1 MLTPRVER
9 TVAVGQTPVTDT
21 ATGRVRVLN
30 TRCATCDFRPGNQ
43 GNLAPGQLARLVRDC
58 VADEGHIV
66 CHETGDES
74 SQPGAICA
82 GFAAH
87 PDAGRSLA
95 LRIAAT
101 GHALSQEPG
110 PVPDLR
116 STPNAPMRTKA
127 SEPASR

>member
-1 MLTPRVER
+1 MPVPQVDR
-9 TVAVGQTPVTDT
+9 TVTVGQTPVADDD
-21 ATGRVRVLN
+21 TGRVRVMADQ
-30 TRCATCDFRPGNQ
+30 CATCDFRPGNR

-66 CHETGDES
+66 CHETGQDS
-74 SQPGAICA
+74 NLPGAVCA

-101 GHALSQEPG
+101 GHAELQG
-110 PVPDLR
+110 PNLR
-116 STPNAPMRTKA
+116 PRG
-127 SEPASR
+127 